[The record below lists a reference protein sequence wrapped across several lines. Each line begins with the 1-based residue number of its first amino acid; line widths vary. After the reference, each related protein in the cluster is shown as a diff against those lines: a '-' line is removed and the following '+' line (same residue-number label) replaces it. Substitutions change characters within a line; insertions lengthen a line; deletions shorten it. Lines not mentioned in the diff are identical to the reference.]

1 MNRETTIRRDL
12 HSFIANHFS
21 LEELQ
26 ILSFDLSIDYDHL
39 VGEIKPIKII
49 SLLLYALRNGR
60 IPALMNLLKEY
71 RPNVLWPDFSPDIL
85 EIGFINKDDLKNYPL
100 GTLIDFYFDKS
111 DIQKHCFDMG
121 VNYENLVG
129 DTKLAVIPSFLTAL
143 YEKRQIPD
151 FMELIRQERPDVDWP
166 PFTIRELGTG
176 TSLMVLPRKPDH
188 FVGREDDLQ
197 WLSEALQLGRV
208 VTLWGAGGMG
218 KTALAIEVLHR
229 LRLQDFPHTQFKDG
243 ILFYSFYG
251 HGEMDIAYAHIIRSF
266 APHSNEISEAMV
278 RQVLSGKEALLVFD
292 STEEAEN
299 LSALLDCC
307 DSCGVLLTTQKRTDA
322 PEKAWRR
329 EVKPLQPTEAR
340 MLLNALQGENIPLL
354 TANLICQQLGWMP
367 LSVRLAGQ
375 FLEGYALTATEYLE
389 WLQTTP
395 IEAASRGN
403 KKGESIQILLDKTIQ
418 HLSQQAQRILGIAG
432 QLGQAPFVLGP
443 IISASDM
450 EAITVRAAIGELVN
464 FGLAIRKEHHYAITH
479 PLLHAYARQFPVDTT
494 TFAKLVTYYNSLA
507 QSQAQP
513 ETAEYLRLDDEYVH
527 FIEILKGVEKR
538 NDMAGLIELA
548 LALRYFWEI
557 RGYWREG
564 KQWLEKALA
573 ASESTYTGQVQQQIR
588 GQIQL
593 VLGGIYYRLLDFDR
607 AHALLLES
615 RENARQVQDLLT
627 QARACRNLGL
637 IQRNGLGD
645 PNAALQFFEESLALT
660 RGLDESIQHHEKARE
675 LLINEIEVSSCYL
688 DKSMIDTENN
698 DFESAAINRQTAQSL
713 LQACLDHY
721 RSLGIYDKQLEA
733 HIYHGLGIAF
743 QLNGAPS
750 FVEAYNHYKQAL
762 HLSQQTGERGQ
773 MAELEA
779 CLGEVCFGSGQIQV
793 ALAHFDKS
801 KTIAQEIR
809 DRQMLLYLQDTVTG
823 FQSRLASSGQEDL
836 SSQYSLWLKSLMP
849 DAESSPG

>member
-1 MNRETTIRRDL
+1 
-12 HSFIANHFS
+12 
-21 LEELQ
+21 
-26 ILSFDLSIDYDHL
+26 
-39 VGEIKPIKII
+39 
-49 SLLLYALRNGR
+49 
-60 IPALMNLLKEY
+60 
-71 RPNVLWPDFSPDIL
+71 
-85 EIGFINKDDLKNYPL
+85 
-100 GTLIDFYFDKS
+100 
-111 DIQKHCFDMG
+111 
-121 VNYENLVG
+121 
-129 DTKLAVIPSFLTAL
+129 
-143 YEKRQIPD
+143 
-151 FMELIRQERPDVDWP
+151 
-166 PFTIRELGTG
+166 
-176 TSLMVLPRKPDH
+176 
-188 FVGREDDLQ
+188 
-197 WLSEALQLGRV
+197 
-208 VTLWGAGGMG
+208 
-218 KTALAIEVLHR
+218 
-229 LRLQDFPHTQFKDG
+229 
-243 ILFYSFYG
+243 
-251 HGEMDIAYAHIIRSF
+251 
-266 APHSNEISEAMV
+266 
-278 RQVLSGKEALLVFD
+278 
-292 STEEAEN
+292 
-299 LSALLDCC
+299 
-307 DSCGVLLTTQKRTDA
+307 
-322 PEKAWRR
+322 
-329 EVKPLQPTEAR
+329 
-340 MLLNALQGENIPLL
+340 
-354 TANLICQQLGWMP
+354 
-367 LSVRLAGQ
+367 
-375 FLEGYALTATEYLE
+375 
-389 WLQTTP
+389 
-395 IEAASRGN
+395 
-403 KKGESIQILLDKTIQ
+403 
-418 HLSQQAQRILGIAG
+418 
-432 QLGQAPFVLGP
+432 
-443 IISASDM
+443 
-450 EAITVRAAIGELVN
+450 
-464 FGLAIRKEHHYAITH
+464 
-479 PLLHAYARQFPVDTT
+479 
-494 TFAKLVTYYNSLA
+494 
-507 QSQAQP
+507 
-513 ETAEYLRLDDEYVH
+513 
-527 FIEILKGVEKR
+527 
-538 NDMAGLIELA
+538 MAGLIELA

-593 VLGGIYYRLLDFDR
+593 VLGEFITGCLISTERMRFCWKVV
-607 AHALLLES
+607 
-615 RENARQVQDLLT
+615 NARQVQDLLT